1 MSDYEHSVVLVLLD
15 GQLSV
20 FHVFV
25 SEGLLSYSMPQG
37 VQRGTEVDLSDRTY
51 DGREESGYLSSGLGQ
66 LVDGQKGQDI
76 FRLDLMGHGKGKLFF
91 TRVLNNKDFFFSVCE
106 SYVPHS
112 TQNFR
117 GTSLVDVCNITITVT
132 AGSFVRRCK

>member
-1 MSDYEHSVVLVLLD
+1 MSDYEHSVVIVLQD

-20 FHVFV
+20 FHFF

-76 FRLDLMGHGKGKLFF
+76 FRLDLMGHGKGNFF
-91 TRVLNNKDFFFSVCE
+91 SRVLDNKDIFFKICE

-112 TQNFR
+112 TQNFT
-117 GTSLVDVCNITITVT
+117 GTISVPLRMVDVCKNIITVNVR
-132 AGSFVRRCK
+132 SFV

>member
-1 MSDYEHSVVLVLLD
+1 M
-15 GQLSV
+15 

-91 TRVLNNKDFFFSVCE
+91 FFHVCLITRFFFLICG

-112 TQNFR
+112 TQ
-117 GTSLVDVCNITITVT
+117 I
-132 AGSFVRRCK
+132 VRARVRFL

>member
-1 MSDYEHSVVLVLLD
+1 MSNYEHRVVVVLRD

-51 DGREESGYLSSGLGQ
+51 DGRDEGGYLSSGLGQ

-76 FRLDLMGHGKGKLFF
+76 FRLDLMGHGKGKLLFL
-91 TRVLNNKDFFFSVCE
+91 RVRDSN
-106 SYVPHS
+106 
-112 TQNFR
+112 
-117 GTSLVDVCNITITVT
+117 
-132 AGSFVRRCK
+132 

>member
-91 TRVLNNKDFFFSVCE
+91 TRVLNNKDFFFFILRVIRTAQ
-106 SYVPHS
+106 HS
-112 TQNFR
+112 EF
-117 GTSLVDVCNITITVT
+117 
-132 AGSFVRRCK
+132 

>member
-1 MSDYEHSVVLVLLD
+1 MSEYEHNVVVVPRG

-76 FRLDLMGHGKGKLFF
+76 FRLDLFGHGKG
-91 TRVLNNKDFFFSVCE
+91 NFFFHV
-106 SYVPHS
+106 Y
-112 TQNFR
+112 
-117 GTSLVDVCNITITVT
+117 LKT
-132 AGSFVRRCK
+132 ATFFFQFASRTYRTALKILRERVRFL

>member
-1 MSDYEHSVVLVLLD
+1 VL
-15 GQLSV
+15 
-20 FHVFV
+20 HVFV

-76 FRLDLMGHGKGKLFF
+76 FRLDLMGHGKGKLLFL
-91 TRVLNNKDFFFSVCE
+91 RVLDNNFLLSLRIIHTAQHSKFYGHEFGYFKDRIP
-106 SYVPHS
+106 YW
-112 TQNFR
+112 
-117 GTSLVDVCNITITVT
+117 
-132 AGSFVRRCK
+132 

>member
-1 MSDYEHSVVLVLLD
+1 MSDYEHSRDAVLQD

-20 FHVFV
+20 FHVSV

-76 FRLDLMGHGKGKLFF
+76 FRLDLMGHGKGKLIFSH
-91 TRVLNNKDFFFSVCE
+91 VLDNKDFFLIFDL
-106 SYVPHS
+106 YVPHS
-112 TQNFR
+112 TKILR
-117 GTSLVDVCNITITVT
+117 SR
-132 AGSFVRRCK
+132 VRFL

>member
-1 MSDYEHSVVLVLLD
+1 MSDYEHSVVVVLQD
-15 GQLSV
+15 GQLSL

-91 TRVLNNKDFFFSVCE
+91 FTC
-106 SYVPHS
+106 
-112 TQNFR
+112 T
-117 GTSLVDVCNITITVT
+117 
-132 AGSFVRRCK
+132 

>member
-1 MSDYEHSVVLVLLD
+1 MSDYEHGVVVVLQD
-15 GQLSV
+15 GQLSL

-91 TRVLNNKDFFFSVCE
+91 FYVYLITRNFIQFSRC
-106 SYVPHS
+106 
-112 TQNFR
+112 R
-117 GTSLVDVCNITITVT
+117 CRCN
-132 AGSFVRRCK
+132 AGSFVQRCMYCGT

>member
-1 MSDYEHSVVLVLLD
+1 MLDYEHSVVVLLQD
-15 GQLSV
+15 GQMSV

-37 VQRGTEVDLSDRTY
+37 LQRGTEVDLSDRTY

-76 FRLDLMGHGKGKLFF
+76 FRLDLMGHGKGKW
-91 TRVLNNKDFFFSVCE
+91 FFFKC
-106 SYVPHS
+106 
-112 TQNFR
+112 T
-117 GTSLVDVCNITITVT
+117 
-132 AGSFVRRCK
+132 